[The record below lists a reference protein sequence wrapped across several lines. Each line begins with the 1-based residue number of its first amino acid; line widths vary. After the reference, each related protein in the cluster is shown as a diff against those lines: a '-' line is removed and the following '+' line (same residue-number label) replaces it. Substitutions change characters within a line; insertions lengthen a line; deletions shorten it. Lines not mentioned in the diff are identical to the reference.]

1 MAWHIYVARSRELRA
16 SGCRALIPPAP
27 GLAQAAMSVS
37 IYWHRKLTRTAKTA
51 KAVRSPLSIL
61 EFLSAANAMEMRF
74 LFGPSST
81 RRGKPVHSERI
92 KLRLLSRMKPHP
104 TGAYRHSVE
113 KIFPR
118 LGETA
123 TTDDVLKNRDP

>member
-1 MAWHIYVARSRELRA
+1 LRA

-74 LFGPSST
+74 LFGLSST
-81 RRGKPVHSERI
+81 RRGNMHSSRHEANARASERI
-92 KLRLLSRMKPHP
+92 KLRLLSRMKPYP
-104 TGAYRHSVE
+104 TDAYRHSVE
-113 KIFPR
+113 KNFSPV
-118 LGETA
+118 E
-123 TTDDVLKNRDP
+123 